1 MDDGCSLA
9 AQQAPLCELQEMHM
23 MPKQSIGRKVQSTV
37 SDEKKGRAECID
49 NLFWKTG
56 LPHPREGIY
65 NCACFSGNIDKGY
78 VEIVQIDVKE
88 GKALW
93 IQQEGNSQI
102 LVDLP

>member
-9 AQQAPLCELQEMHM
+9 AQQAPWCELQEMHM
-23 MPKQSIGRKVQSTV
+23 MPKQSIGRKVQNMV
-37 SDEKKGRAECID
+37 SDEKKGRAGCTD

-65 NCACFSGNIDKGY
+65 NCACFSGDIDKGY
-78 VEIVQIDVKE
+78 VETVQRDVKE

-93 IQQEGNSQI
+93 IQQDGNSQT